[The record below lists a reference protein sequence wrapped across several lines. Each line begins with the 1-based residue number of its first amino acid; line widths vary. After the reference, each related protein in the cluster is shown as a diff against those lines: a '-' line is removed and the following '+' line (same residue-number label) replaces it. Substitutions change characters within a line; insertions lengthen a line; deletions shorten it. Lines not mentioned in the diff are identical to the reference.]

1 MAIWAISDL
10 HLSLNS
16 DKPMDV
22 FGDHWI
28 GHHDRMAENWDRL
41 VGEDDL
47 VLVPGD
53 NSWALKL
60 EEAAKDLQ
68 WIHERPGTKMLLK
81 GNHDYWWTAIGKV
94 RKAMPDSL
102 RGLQNDTLEWGDYR
116 IAGARLWNQP
126 GHKRFTADDEKIYLR
141 EIERLKLSLDLAAKQ
156 CAKDGKELII
166 MVHYPPFREHRPS
179 VYTEMIEAVNTR
191 TCIYGH
197 LHGTNSHK
205 RAFQGEHNGVNY
217 QLVACD
223 YLNFTPVKLRD

>member
-22 FGDHWI
+22 FGKHWADH
-28 GHHDRMAENWDRL
+28 HLRMAESWDAL
-41 VGEDDL
+41 VSPDDL

-60 EEAAKDLQ
+60 DEAAKDLQ
-68 WIHERPGTKMLLK
+68 WIGDRPGTKMMLK
-81 GNHDYWWTAIGKV
+81 GNHDYWWTSIGKV
-94 RKAMPDSL
+94 RKAMPEGVF
-102 RGLQNDTLEWGDYR
+102 GLQNDTLEWGNYR

-141 EIERLKLSLDLAAKQ
+141 EIERLKLSLALAAKQ
-156 CAKDGKELII
+156 GAKDGKELIV
-166 MVHYPPFREHRPS
+166 MVHYPPFREHNPS
-179 VYTEMIEAVNTR
+179 VYTELIESSGTR

-197 LHGTNSHK
+197 LHGYGSHQ
-205 RAFQGEHNGVNY
+205 RAFQGEHEGVNY
-217 QLVACD
+217 Q
-223 YLNFTPVKLRD
+223 